1 MATYRFANDHACADL
16 EVSDADYKPI
26 RNAMEARGY
35 RFVERSPGIPT
46 LRRLSADEVG
56 ALFHQADASP
66 VRGPVLGGGSGP
78 VGVVAGDIRIR
89 GGLAVPL

>member
-16 EVSDADYKPI
+16 EVSDADLKPI
-26 RNAMEARGY
+26 RNAMESRGY
-35 RFVERSPGIPT
+35 RFIGPNPGPPT
-46 LRRLSADEVG
+46 QRRLSAEEVG
-56 ALFHQADASP
+56 ALFRPTDP
-66 VRGPVLGGGSGP
+66 GTVRGPALGGGSGP